1 MIEEDPFE
9 EFEDWKPLLKV
20 IMELKQLRAE
30 NEALKIQ
37 IRALNSAFRE
47 QNCTYAQH

>member
-1 MIEEDPFE
+1 MDEIELEFE
-9 EFEDWKPLLKV
+9 EWKPLLKALV
-20 IMELKQLRAE
+20 ELRQLREE